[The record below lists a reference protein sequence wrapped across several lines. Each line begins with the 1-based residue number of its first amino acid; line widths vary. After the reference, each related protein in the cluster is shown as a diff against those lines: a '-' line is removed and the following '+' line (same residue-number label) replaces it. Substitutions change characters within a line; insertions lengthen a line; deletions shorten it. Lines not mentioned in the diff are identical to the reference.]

1 MFVAAL
7 ENPQDRSE
15 TLLMTATFHAPSTP
29 YLVLRDENAR
39 IRQYMT
45 ALVAW
50 GQASRVGRIIF
61 AENSNTRFDFA
72 PIVSHLQAAGKQVEL
87 LVFEGNSGSERFGKG
102 YGEGLI
108 LEHVFAHSR
117 LLRARD
123 SFYKVTGRLFVRNFD
138 EVSEAAT
145 APHAF
150 KRKFGKPG
158 NPSKVDTTFFKCGL
172 DLFERRLIDAYKEVD
187 DMKRI
192 FIEHQYFDRLRDSDA
207 GGFPVAPEVVGESA
221 STGKVYG
228 AYDEEALSQGAR
240 FAAASID

>member
-1 MFVAAL
+1 MTATQQ
-7 ENPQDRSE
+7 PHHPGE

-29 YLVLRDENAR
+29 YLVLRDEQAR

-45 ALVAW
+45 ALVSW
-50 GQASRVGRIIF
+50 GHVERVRRIIF
-61 AENSNTRFDFA
+61 AENSNTQFDFSR
-72 PIVSHLQAAGKQVEL
+72 IVEHLESAGKEVEL
-87 LVFEGNSGSERFGKG
+87 IVFEGNSGSERFGKG
-102 YGEGLI
+102 FGEGMI

-117 LLRARD
+117 LLRERD
-123 SFYKVTGRLFVRNFD
+123 TFYKVTGRLFVRNFD
-138 EVSEAAT
+138 AVSEAAT

-172 DLFERRLIDAYKEVD
+172 DLFERRLIDAYREVD

-192 FIEHQYFDRLRDSDA
+192 FIEHQYFDRLRESDA
-207 GGFPVAPEVVGESA
+207 GGFPVAPEVLGESA

-228 AYDEEALSQGAR
+228 AYDPDVVRQ
-240 FAAASID
+240 AASLIP